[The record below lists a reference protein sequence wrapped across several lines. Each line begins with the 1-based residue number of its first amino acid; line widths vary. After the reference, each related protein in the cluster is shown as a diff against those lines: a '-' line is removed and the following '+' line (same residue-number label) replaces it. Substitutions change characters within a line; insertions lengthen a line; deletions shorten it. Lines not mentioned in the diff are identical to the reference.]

1 MKILYI
7 NKVCGAGSTGRI
19 VTDLM
24 QQAKAQGYTVKVAC
38 SAIEPIRGVTPDE
51 VITVGSKWDYYVHN
65 ILSRLTD
72 KEGLFSKAATRK
84 LVRQIQDF
92 NPDIIHLHNLHGH
105 WINYEILFDYLSQA
119 DKKVIWTL
127 HDCWAFT
134 GHCAHF
140 SLLKCEQW
148 KTHCKNCPGLS
159 SYPKCYG
166 KGNVYQNFARKK
178 KAFTSVKQMTL
189 VTPSKWLAGLVRQSF
204 LGKYNVEVIYNGID
218 LTIFQP
224 TSGNFRERYALTDK
238 PLILGVAQVW
248 IARKGLPDLLAL
260 ARKMKNQAHF
270 VLVGLTK
277 KQLAMLPP
285 EVLGLERTNTP
296 QDLAAIYSAADVFVN
311 PSYEETMGL
320 VTAEALA
327 CGTPAVVYDQTAV
340 PEVVDSASGVI
351 VPAGN
356 IDQLEKAVTDL
367 LTHPLAKAGI
377 LTRAMRFEK
386 TKQYE
391 QYIKIYEQP
400 CKDVT
405 LC

>member
-1 MKILYI
+1 MKILFI
-7 NKVCGAGSTGRI
+7 NCVCGVGSTGRI

-24 QQAKAQGYTVKVAC
+24 QQTKAQGHTVKVAC

-204 LGKYNVEVIYNGID
+204 LGKYNVEVIHNKINQQ
-218 LTIFQP
+218 IFKP
-224 TSGNFRERYALTDK
+224 TPSVFRQKYQLENK
-238 PLILGVAQVW
+238 KIVLGVANVW
-248 IARKGLPDLLAL
+248 TQAKGFEDFLKLSTLLT
-260 ARKMKNQAHF
+260 NSYTF
-270 VLVGLTK
+270 VMVGVSP
-277 KQLAMLPP
+277 KQLKQLPNNI
-285 EVLGLERTNTP
+285 LGITRTHNP
-296 QDLAAIYSAADVFVN
+296 QELAEIYTAADVFINMTYQDNYPTVN
-311 PSYEETMGL
+311 L
-320 VTAEALA
+320 EAIS
-327 CGTPAVVYDQTAV
+327 CGTPVISYRTGGSCEAFDELSGLVVEQ
-340 PEVVDSASGVI
+340 
-351 VPAGN
+351 GN
-356 IDQLEKAVTDL
+356 IAQVTTAIETAQRLSKDNI
-367 LTHPLAKAGI
+367 LA
-377 LTRAMRFEK
+377 RAKKF
-386 TKQYE
+386 
-391 QYIKIYEQP
+391 
-400 CKDVT
+400 KDYGNYQH
-405 LC
+405 LY